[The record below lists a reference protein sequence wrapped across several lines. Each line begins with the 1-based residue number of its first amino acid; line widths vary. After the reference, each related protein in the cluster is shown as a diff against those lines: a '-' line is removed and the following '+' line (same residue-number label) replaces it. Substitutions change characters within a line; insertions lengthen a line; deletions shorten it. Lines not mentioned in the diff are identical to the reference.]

1 MPKEIVVIGAGASGL
16 MAAAILSESKYK
28 VSVIEARDRI
38 GGRVHSVKDGFSRY
52 VETGAEFVHGDQPL
66 TRLLAKNSRRD
77 ISAFHGKWYQYK
89 DGNLGD
95 GDPFEGEWNE
105 LHEALGKLKIDTD
118 ISSFLNSTFKEE
130 RYREFKKGV
139 QRFVEGFDA
148 ADVHRISAFALRDE
162 WSETESEQYHIVG
175 GYASLLDD
183 LKERLIRAGGG
194 RVVLSSPVEEIQWSK
209 GKVKL
214 ITTSG
219 SFDAEKVIVTV
230 PIGILQKGI
239 IHFKP
244 ALPFNENVFNK
255 IGFGGVI
262 KIMIE
267 FKEKFWEDSGSAFRD
282 MAFLLSDAQIPTWW
296 TQAPDDIP
304 LLTGWLGGPSS
315 FHIIHSPGYILG
327 KAKASLQYIFKLSS
341 SELDNMIKTST
352 VADWVTDPYSQGA
365 YAYATVETNAA
376 RKFLTQPIDH
386 TIYFAGE
393 ALYDGPAM
401 GTVEAALVSGEEV
414 AKKIMAP

>member
-16 MAAAILSESKYK
+16 MAATILSENKYK

-38 GGRVHSVKDGFSRY
+38 GGRIHSVKGSFSRY
-52 VETGAEFVHGDQPL
+52 VETGAEFVHGEQPL
-66 TRLLAKNSRRD
+66 TRLLAKNFQRD
-77 ISAFHGKWYQYK
+77 IFAHQGKWYQYK
-89 DGNLGD
+89 GGNLAARD
-95 GDPFEGEWNE
+95 TFEGAWNE

-118 ISSFLNSTFKEE
+118 ISSFLNSTFKDE
-130 RYREFKKGV
+130 RYREFKKEV

-148 ADVHRISAFALRDE
+148 ADIHRISAFALRDE
-162 WSETESEQYHIVG
+162 WSETESEQYHIRG

-183 LKERLIRAGGG
+183 LKERLTRAGGG
-194 RVVLSSPVEEIQWSK
+194 VVLSSPVEEVQWGKS
-209 GKVKL
+209 KVKL
-214 ITTSG
+214 TTTNG

-230 PIGILQKGI
+230 PMGILQKGM

-244 ALPFNENVFNK
+244 ALSFDENVFNK

-267 FKEKFWEDSGSAFRD
+267 FKEKFWEGSGSAFKD

-296 TQAPDDIP
+296 TQASDDIS
-304 LLTGWLGGPSS
+304 LLTGWLGGPST
-315 FHIIHSPGYILG
+315 FRIIHSPEYILE

-341 SELDNMIKTST
+341 SELDKMIKTST
-352 VADWVTDPYSQGA
+352 VADWVTDIYSQGA

-376 RKFLTQPIDH
+376 RKFLTRPIDD

-414 AKKIMAP
+414 AKKVMFN